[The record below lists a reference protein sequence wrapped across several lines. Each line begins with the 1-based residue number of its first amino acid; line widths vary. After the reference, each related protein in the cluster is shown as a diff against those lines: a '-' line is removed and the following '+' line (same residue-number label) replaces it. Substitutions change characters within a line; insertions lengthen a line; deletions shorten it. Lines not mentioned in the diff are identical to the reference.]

1 MNKIL
6 IAVLIV
12 VLLITF
18 AYYWRSKLSV
28 KVDIDNHIFY
38 VDVAVTPA
46 QKELGLG
53 YRDSMAQDH
62 GMLFPYDHPEQYSF
76 WMKGMRF
83 PLDMIWIRDKTII
96 DITKNIPIATSDYL
110 PTYSP
115 HVPADKVLEVN
126 AGTTDRLNI
135 KVGDAIKILF

>member
-6 IAVLIV
+6 IAALIV

-38 VDVAVTPA
+38 VDVAVTPS

-83 PLDMIWIRDKTII
+83 PLDMIWIRNKTII
-96 DITKNIPIATSDYL
+96 DITKNIPVATSDYL
-110 PTYSP
+110 PTYAP